1 MTLMTILI
9 AIVIVAVMV
18 MGFAIGKKQAPQETI
33 EKTNAN
39 KNTPIK
45 PSYLMSEH
53 EKTMFNELI
62 QSVPECYIFPQVA
75 FGAILWTQSYAS
87 RNRYNRKIADF
98 VVADRQFNILAIIEL
113 DDKSHDKKEIQDAER
128 DAMLKEAGYKVLRYR
143 HMPDKQKLR
152 ADILG

>member
-9 AIVIVAVMV
+9 AIVIIAIV
-18 MGFAIGKKQAPQETI
+18 GFTIAKKQTPQKTI
-33 EKTNAN
+33 EQKNGN
-39 KNTPIK
+39 NNTPIK

-53 EKTMFNELI
+53 EKTMFGELLQAI
-62 QSVPECYIFPQVA
+62 PECYIFPQVA

-143 HMPDKQKLR
+143 HMPDKKKLR